1 MPSQTFH
8 GDSITFKEI
17 RESRIQ
23 ELISHYEKIFPPDS
37 LSARR
42 NIPRKISSPCLPKT
56 TTLSEFK
63 KSGNFKSSSDSE
75 SSPVTSDVKFWIE
88 PHTQKRSIDHSKGLR
103 PKLERRKPVTG
114 PHPQLKK
121 RPLQVIEVNQSSNGG
136 QSTSLSADK
145 NRISTL
151 KIFFEEKDR
160 KSKHES
166 LILSGHY
173 LEAQSTLLQPERF
186 PLPLDKTC
194 TKDRSSLEKWATTGL
209 RFKSKAMALQFI
221 TSCG

>member
-1 MPSQTFH
+1 MFCTFCVVFTS
-8 GDSITFKEI
+8 GIFDRAQFPYNSIKSFTHKLLLRAPFHFI
-17 RESRIQ
+17 MFGNR
-23 ELISHYEKIFPPDS
+23 F
-37 LSARR
+37 
-42 NIPRKISSPCLPKT
+42 
-56 TTLSEFK
+56 EFATERYLT
-63 KSGNFKSSSDSE
+63 NFL
-75 SSPVTSDVKFWIE
+75 
-88 PHTQKRSIDHSKGLR
+88 GLR